1 MNLSMRLKIFLRSF
15 FLQTGW
21 NSMKFQNV
29 GLTFVMLPFLKDL
42 YAHDKDALPSVLS
55 RYLETFN
62 TQPIMASF
70 CFGAL
75 AQKEEEVAHAKT
87 LTAFKEKATEWSGVR
102 RTLSITT
109 ASIGDRLFW
118 GTLKPL
124 TLLAALFIWLALGVN
139 FFETAALQTTSLL
152 YIFSACAA
160 AFFAYN
166 AVALFVKWEGIKISF
181 RENEN
186 ACFGLTHFDW
196 NKTIYYAKRLGLFMT
211 VGLILFGA
219 YHYLKDFR
227 ELDVHFYA
235 RAAIVLFFVCLS
247 FVTRKLKIANMY
259 LYLAAV
265 LAFNIVCLFYGG

>member
-1 MNLSMRLKIFLRSF
+1 MRLNIFLRSF

-29 GLTFVMLPFLKDL
+29 GLTFVMLPFLKKL

-75 AQKEEEVAHAKT
+75 AQKEEAVAHAKT
-87 LTAFKEKATEWSGVR
+87 LTAFKEKATEWTAIR

-118 GTLKPL
+118 GTLKPV
-124 TLLAALFIWLALGVN
+124 TLLLALFIWLLLGVN
-139 FFETAALQTTSLL
+139 YFDISLPPTPALI
-152 YIFSACAA
+152 YVFSACAA
-160 AFFAYN
+160 SFFAFN

-181 RENEN
+181 QEDEN
-186 ACFGLTHFDW
+186 ACFGLTRFDW
-196 NKTIYYAKRLGLFMT
+196 NKTIYYAKRLGLFMAT
-211 VGLILFGA
+211 GMILFGA

-227 ELDVHFYA
+227 NLDVHFYA
-235 RAAIVLFFVCLS
+235 RAAIILFFVCLS

-265 LAFNIVCLFYGG
+265 LAFNIVCLF